1 MSKIAPTRTS
11 WWLSIFWWA
20 VTLVTLILIDD
31 LFFGPAFWALSL
43 LNPLLATVLAFLI
56 SFYVQ
61 VWVTMEG
68 LTPAPRKLA
77 KLVINRL
84 MLARKSGRIVER
96 EGSLLSRV
104 TSVVSAVLM
113 SLVVGG
119 VLPVLLLNKS
129 GKLSTRHLR
138 RLSLLTSAIYA
149 TEFAL
154 IHGGYGLGALLG
166 WLL

>member
-1 MSKIAPTRTS
+1 
-11 WWLSIFWWA
+11 
-20 VTLVTLILIDD
+20 
-31 LFFGPAFWALSL
+31 
-43 LNPLLATVLAFLI
+43 VLAFLI

-61 VWVTMEG
+61 VWVTIEG

-96 EGSLLSRV
+96 EETLLGRV
-104 TSVVSAVLM
+104 TSTVSAVLM

-129 GKLSTRHLR
+129 GKLSGKYLR
-138 RLSLLTSAIYA
+138 RLSLLTSAVYA